1 MAGNVVRA
9 GMPASL
15 TGQFASQGAQALK
28 GAQAW
33 VDDCNSIGGLTVSG
47 VSRRLELV
55 WYDDESST
63 VAAAKVTRRLIGD
76 DGIDLLFSPYAS
88 SLSLAAAPVAEELGR
103 VLWCHGGASDD
114 IYAKGYKWVVGVLT
128 PASRY
133 LEGVI
138 DIAGEA
144 DASASR
150 VAVIASSRGSFP
162 RAVVQGAVDYARGN
176 GFEICFDARY
186 TPPFDESA
194 LDFQELQASKPDVVI
209 GVGRIQ
215 DDLALARL
223 LSKSRLECGAVAV
236 VVAGVAEFATEL
248 GEAIEGYMGP
258 SQWEPAAVYRPD
270 YGPTVET
277 LGSRHSMFLPGGG
290 DYAMAQAYAAG
301 LIAQRCVE
309 ETRSLDNGI
318 LRAQASKLD
327 FTTFYG
333 RFKIEP
339 ETGRQ
344 VGRSVVIVQWQQGRK
359 VVVWPPELRQAEPVY
374 PVRLTSP

>member
-1 MAGNVVRA
+1 MPGNVVRV

-28 GAQAW
+28 GVQAW
-33 VDDCNSIGGLTVSG
+33 VEDCNADGGLTVSG
-47 VSRRLELV
+47 VLRPVVLV
-55 WYDDESST
+55 YYDDESSKVT
-63 VAAAKVTRRLIGD
+63 ATEVTRRLIVD
-76 DGIDLLFSPYAS
+76 DEVDLLFSPYAS
-88 SLSLAAAPVAEELGR
+88 SLSLAAAPVAEEYGR

-114 IYAKGYKWVVGVLT
+114 IYAKGYRWVVGVLT

-138 DIAGEA
+138 DIAREA
-144 DASASR
+144 DESASR
-150 VAVIASSRGSFP
+150 LAVIASSRGSFP
-162 RAVVQGAVDYARGN
+162 REVVRGAVDYARSR
-176 GFEICFDARY
+176 GFEVCFDARY
-186 TPPFDESA
+186 TPPFSESA
-194 LDFQELQASKPDVVI
+194 FDFQELQASRPDVVI

-215 DDLALARL
+215 DDLALARM
-223 LSKSRLECGAVAV
+223 LSRCGLECGAVAV

-248 GEAIEGYMGP
+248 GAAVEGYMGP
-258 SQWEPAAVYRPD
+258 SQWEPAAVYQPD

-309 ETRSLDNGI
+309 DTGSLDNGI

-344 VGRSVVIVQWQQGRK
+344 IGRSVVIVQWQPGRK
-359 VVVWPPELRQAEPVY
+359 VVVWPPELREANPIY
-374 PVRLTSP
+374 PVRLASP

>member
-1 MAGNVVRA
+1 MPDNVVKA

-15 TGQFASQGAQALK
+15 TGQFAGQGTQAFR

-33 VDDCNSIGGLTVSG
+33 VQDCNYGGGLTVAG
-47 VSRRLELV
+47 VPRPVELV
-55 WYDDESST
+55 RYDDESST
-63 VAAAKVTRRLIGD
+63 AAAAEATRRLIVQD
-76 DGIDLLFSPYAS
+76 RVDLLLGPYAS
-88 SLSLAAAPVAEELGR
+88 SLSLASASVAEERRR

-114 IYAKGYKWVVGVLT
+114 IYSKGYKWVVGVLT

-138 DIAGEA
+138 DIAREA

-150 VAVIASSRGSFP
+150 LAVIASDRGSFP
-162 RAVVQGAVDYARGN
+162 RTVAQGAVDYAHSK
-176 GFEICFDARY
+176 GFEVCFDARY
-186 TPPFDESA
+186 TPPFRESA
-194 LDFQELQASKPDVVI
+194 LDLAGLQTSTPDVVI

-215 DDLALARL
+215 DDLALANM
-223 LSKSRLECGAVAV
+223 LSRSGLECGAVAV
-236 VVAGVAEFATEL
+236 VVAGVSEFAQEL
-248 GEAIEGYMGP
+248 GGAVQGFMGP

-270 YGPTVET
+270 YGPTVES

-309 ETRSLDNGI
+309 ETGSLDNEI

-327 FTTFYG
+327 FKTFYG
-333 RFKIEP
+333 RFKIDP
-339 ETGRQ
+339 GTGRQ
-344 VGRSVVIVQWQQGRK
+344 VGRSVVIVQWQQDRK
-359 VVVWPPELRQAEPVY
+359 VVVWPPELRQADPVY
-374 PVRLTSP
+374 PVRLASP

>member
-1 MAGNVVRA
+1 MPGNVVKA

-15 TGQFASQGAQALK
+15 TGQFASQGVQALR

-33 VDDCNSIGGLTVSG
+33 VEDCNASGGLTVAG
-47 VSRRLELV
+47 ATRPVELV

-63 VAAAKVTRRLIGD
+63 ATASEVTRRLIAQD
-76 DGIDLLFSPYAS
+76 AVDLLFGPYAS
-88 SLSLAAAPVAEELGR
+88 SLSLAAAPVAEELRR

-114 IYAKGYKWVVGVLT
+114 IYGKGYKWVVGVLT

-138 DIAGEA
+138 DIAREA

-150 VAVIASSRGSFP
+150 LAVIASRRGSFP
-162 RAVVQGAVDYARGN
+162 RAVVQGAVDYAQSK

-186 TPPFDESA
+186 TPPFHESA
-194 LDFQELQASKPDVVI
+194 LDFAGLQASTPDVVI

-215 DDLALARL
+215 DDLELARML
-223 LSKSRLECGAVAV
+223 ARSGLECGAVGV
-236 VVAGVAEFATEL
+236 VVAGVAEFAKEL
-248 GEAIEGYMGP
+248 GGAVEGCMGP

-270 YGPTVET
+270 YGPTVEV
-277 LGSRHSMFLPGGG
+277 LGSRHSMFRPGGG

-309 ETRSLDNGI
+309 DTGSLDNGI
-318 LRAQASKLD
+318 LRAHASALD
-327 FTTFYG
+327 FRTFYG
-333 RFKIEP
+333 RFKIDA

-344 VGRSVVIVQWQQGRK
+344 VGRSVVIVQWQQGK
-359 VVVWPPELRQAEPVY
+359 KAVVWPPELRQADPVY
-374 PVRLTSP
+374 PVRLTSL

>member
-1 MAGNVVRA
+1 MPDNVVRA

-15 TGQFASQGAQALK
+15 TGQFASQGVQALR

-33 VDDCNSIGGLTVSG
+33 VEDCNANGGLTVAG
-47 VSRRLELV
+47 VSRPVELV

-63 VAAAKVTRRLIGD
+63 ATASEVTRRLITQD
-76 DGIDLLFSPYAS
+76 AVDLLFGPYAS
-88 SLSLAAAPVAEELGR
+88 SLSLAAAPVAEELRR

-114 IYAKGYKWVVGVLT
+114 IYAKGYKWVVGILT

-138 DIAGEA
+138 DIAREA

-150 VAVIASSRGSFP
+150 LAVIASQRGSFP
-162 RAVVQGAVDYARGN
+162 RAVVQGAVDYARSK
-176 GFEICFDARY
+176 GFEVCFDAPY
-186 TPPFDESA
+186 TPPFHESA
-194 LDFQELQASKPDVVI
+194 LDFAGLQASTPDVVI

-215 DDLALARL
+215 DDLELARM
-223 LSKSRLECGAVAV
+223 LSRSGLECGAVAV
-236 VVAGVAEFATEL
+236 VVAGVSEFAKEL
-248 GEAIEGYMGP
+248 SGAVEGYMGP

-270 YGPTVET
+270 YGPTVEV
-277 LGSRHSMFLPGGG
+277 LGSRHFMFRPGGG

-309 ETRSLDNGI
+309 ETGSLDNGI
-318 LRAQASKLD
+318 LRAHASALD
-327 FTTFYG
+327 FRTFYG
-333 RFKIEP
+333 RFKIDA

-344 VGRSVVIVQWQQGRK
+344 VGRSVVIVQWQHGRK
-359 VVVWPPELRQAEPVY
+359 VVVWPPELRQADPVY
-374 PVRLTSP
+374 PVRLTCP

>member
-1 MAGNVVRA
+1 MPGNVVRA
-9 GMPASL
+9 GIPASL
-15 TGQFASQGAQALK
+15 TGQFASQGVQALK

-33 VDDCNSIGGLTVSG
+33 VEDCNSNGGLTVSG
-47 VSRRLELV
+47 VARPVELV
-55 WYDDESST
+55 YYDDESSK
-63 VAAAKVTRRLIGD
+63 AAAVEVTRRLIAQD
-76 DGIDLLFSPYAS
+76 RVDLLFSPYAS
-88 SLSLAAAPVAEELGR
+88 SLSLAAASVAEEFGR

-138 DIAGEA
+138 DIAREA
-144 DASASR
+144 DESASR
-150 VAVIASSRGSFP
+150 LAVIASSRGSFP
-162 RAVVQGAVDYARGN
+162 REVVRGAVDYARSR
-176 GFEICFDARY
+176 GFEVCFDVRY
-186 TPPFDESA
+186 TPPFSESA
-194 LDFQELQASKPDVVI
+194 LDFHELQASKPDAVI

-215 DDLALARL
+215 DDLALARM
-223 LSKSRLECGAVAV
+223 LSRSGLACGAVAV

-248 GEAIEGYMGP
+248 GPAVEGYMGP
-258 SQWEPAAVYRPD
+258 SQWEPAAVYQPD

-277 LGSRHSMFLPGGG
+277 LGSRHSMFRPGGG

-301 LIAQRCVE
+301 LIAQRCIE
-309 ETRSLDNGI
+309 YTGSLDDGI
-318 LRAQASKLD
+318 LRAQASTLD

-344 VGRSVVIVQWQQGRK
+344 IGRSVVIVQWQQGRK
-359 VVVWPPELRQAEPVY
+359 VVVWPPELRQSDPIY
-374 PVRLTSP
+374 PVQLSSP